1 MINIGRYT
9 SIITAIALMLLT
21 GCSTGNSDADG
32 PPPSQTSAASASSAT
47 AAGGGSVPAKSPT
60 PQPAA
65 PEPSV
70 TPAAAPSI
78 SPSAGSDSSHDILAA
93 KIAGMTLEQKIGQ
106 MLLAGIDGTKLDSE
120 AKRMIAEDEI
130 GGIIL
135 YKDNISSLKSMVS
148 LINALKQSNSGNKVP
163 LFMSV
168 DQEGGKVSR
177 MPEEYAAIPA
187 NSKVGI
193 TNQKESAA
201 EMGRLLAREVL
212 SAGFN
217 MNFAPVLDINSN
229 PDNPVIG
236 ERSFGNNAEL
246 VSRLGIAEMKGIAS
260 EGAIPVIKHFPG
272 HGDTSVDSH
281 LELPVVNKRA
291 ASLSKLEWLPFQ
303 AAVKEGADTV
313 MVAHI
318 LYPQLDPDKPA
329 SLSAKI
335 IGGLLRE
342 QMGFGGVII
351 TDDLTMGAITD
362 HYTLPAAAVDTV
374 LAGSDILLIAHEYSN
389 EQKVRSALL
398 ESVRSGVIPESRIDE
413 SVYRILALKE
423 KYKLTDK
430 PVAVPDLTELNSDIK
445 AWRNTLAK

>member
-1 MINIGRYT
+1 MIYNGRYT
-9 SIITAIALMLLT
+9 LILTAISLMLLT
-21 GCSTGNSDADG
+21 GCSTGNSKAGG
-32 PPPSQTSAASASSAT
+32 PPPSQASAASASSAA
-47 AAGGGSVPAKSPT
+47 AAGGGSVPAKPPT

-78 SPSAGSDSSHDILAA
+78 SPSAGSDSSKDILAA

-120 AKRMIAEDEI
+120 AKRMIAEDDI

-148 LINALKQSNSGNKVP
+148 LINTLKQSNSSNQVP

-193 TNQKESAA
+193 VNQKESAA

-281 LELPVVNKRA
+281 LELPVVNKSA
-291 ASLSKLEWLPFQ
+291 AGLAKLEWLPFQ
-303 AAVKEGADTV
+303 AAVKEGADAV

-329 SLSAKI
+329 SLSAEI

-342 QMGFGGVII
+342 QMGFGGVVI

-389 EQKVRSALL
+389 EQKVRAALL

-423 KYKLTDK
+423 KYKITDK

-445 AWRNTLAK
+445 AWRKTLAK

>member
-1 MINIGRYT
+1 MINTGRYT
-9 SIITAIALMLLT
+9 SIITAITLMLLT
-21 GCSTGNSDADG
+21 GCSTGNSAADG
-32 PPPSQTSAASASSAT
+32 PPPSQASAAPVSPGA
-47 AAGGGSVPAKSPT
+47 AAGGGSAPAKSPT

-70 TPAAAPSI
+70 TPSAAPSL
-78 SPSAGSDSSHDILAA
+78 SPPAYDSGNDNLVTQ
-93 KIAGMTLEQKIGQ
+93 IAGMTLEQKIGQ
-106 MLLAGIDGTKLDSE
+106 MLLAGIDGTRLDSE

-135 YKDNISSLKSMVS
+135 YKDNISSLKSMIS
-148 LINALKQSNSGNKVP
+148 LINALKQSNSANKVP

-187 NSKVGI
+187 NSKVGAVNK
-193 TNQKESAA
+193 TESAA
-201 EMGRLLAREVL
+201 EMGSLLAREVL
-212 SAGFN
+212 SSGFN

-246 VSRLGIAEMKGIAS
+246 VSRLGIAEMKGLAS

-281 LELPVVNKRA
+281 LELPVVNKSVA
-291 ASLSKLEWLPFQ
+291 GLAKLEWLPFQ
-303 AAVKEGADTV
+303 AAVKEGADAV

-329 SLSAKI
+329 SLSAEI

-342 QMGFGGVII
+342 QMGFGGVVI

-389 EQKVRSALL
+389 ERKVRAALL

-445 AWRNTLAK
+445 AWRKTLAK

>member
-1 MINIGRYT
+1 MENTAPAPSLAATASPSIPVTT
-9 SIITAIALMLLT
+9 SAPQQTAKAAETPAVTPSGDSESSDPLLT
-21 GCSTGNSDADG
+21 K
-32 PPPSQTSAASASSAT
+32 
-47 AAGGGSVPAKSPT
+47 V
-60 PQPAA
+60 
-65 PEPSV
+65 
-70 TPAAAPSI
+70 
-78 SPSAGSDSSHDILAA
+78 
-93 KIAGMTLEQKIGQ
+93 AGMTLEQKIGQ
-106 MLLAGIDGTKLDSE
+106 MLLAGIDGTTLDSE

-148 LINALKQSNSGNKVP
+148 LINALKQSNSGNAIP

-187 NSKVGI
+187 NSKVGAA
-193 TNQKESAA
+193 NDQESASL
-201 EMGRLLAREVL
+201 MGRLLAGQVL

-236 ERSFGNNAEL
+236 DRSFGNNAEL
-246 VSRLGIAEMKGIAS
+246 VTRLGLAEMKGIMA
-260 EGAIPVIKHFPG
+260 EGVIPVVKHFPG

-281 LELPVVNKRA
+281 LELPVVNKSA
-291 ASLSKLEWLPFQ
+291 AQLAKLEWLPFQ
-303 AAVKEGADTV
+303 AAVKDGADAV

-318 LYPQLDPDKPA
+318 LYPKLDPDKPA
-329 SLSAKI
+329 SLSAEI
-335 IGGLLRE
+335 IGGLLRK
-342 QMGFGGVII
+342 QMGFSGVVI

-389 EQKVRSALL
+389 EQKVRAALL
-398 ESVRSGVIPESRIDE
+398 DNVRSGVIAESRIDE

-430 PVAVPDLTELNSDIK
+430 PVSVPDLTELNSDIK
-445 AWRNTLAK
+445 AWRKTLEK